1 MAAKGRESGCWLVIL
16 EIRRGSTKLSLCL
29 AEGTSQFREFC
40 PPEEHQHDHEDDH
53 QFLRSEVHD
62 VFLHKSAG
70 RHP

>member
-40 PPEEHQHDHEDDH
+40 PP
-53 QFLRSEVHD
+53 
-62 VFLHKSAG
+62 KSTNMIT
-70 RHP
+70 RMIISS